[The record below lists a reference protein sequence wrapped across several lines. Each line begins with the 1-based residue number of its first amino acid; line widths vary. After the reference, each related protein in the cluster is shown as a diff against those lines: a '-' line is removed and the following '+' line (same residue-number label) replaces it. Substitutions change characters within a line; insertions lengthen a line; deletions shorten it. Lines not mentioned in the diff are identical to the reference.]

1 MTLPDAIGWI
11 ATSVFTASYLTTR
24 PASLRRVQMAGA
36 SLWFGYGVVT
46 RATPVMVANLLV
58 LGAACWAEVRERRS
72 TATCPS
78 GPLAVAETRGA
89 AIATEGRPPITEQ
102 QVA

>member
-1 MTLPDAIGWI
+1 MTVPDAIGWI

-36 SLWFGYGVVT
+36 SLWFGYGVAT

-72 TATCPS
+72 AAPRS
-78 GPLAVAETRGA
+78 AGPVAVAPAPA
-89 AIATEGRPPITEQ
+89 AGIAAGQSPITEQ

>member
-1 MTLPDAIGWI
+1 MTLPDTIGWI

-58 LGAACWAEVRERRS
+58 LGAACWAEVRERRAARRAIGPIAVPPAAA
-72 TATCPS
+72 AT
-78 GPLAVAETRGA
+78 VATGA
-89 AIATEGRPPITEQ
+89 RTPVTEQ
-102 QVA
+102 RVA

>member
-1 MTLPDAIGWI
+1 MTVPDAIGWI

-72 TATCPS
+72 AAPRPVGPVAVTPAPAAGIAAGGPS
-78 GPLAVAETRGA
+78 S
-89 AIATEGRPPITEQ
+89 ITEQ